1 MANFIGWYAAAGHDD
16 VGQAAQRVAIATVL
30 IVQWRLRPALGV
42 CGTARSL
49 QAKIK
54 QQRRGLAL
62 TPASSAAITKKSQFT
77 AAIFYRSARAAR
89 I

>member
-1 MANFIGWYAAAGHDD
+1 MGVKAMTASGMTWNEQTVEAFLIEPTRSAGHDD
-16 VGQAAQRVAIATVL
+16 VGQAGQRVAIATVL

-62 TPASSAAITKKSQFT
+62 TPA
-77 AAIFYRSARAAR
+77 
-89 I
+89 